1 MKRSTGGRNPGA
13 SEEEHWALD
22 GDGAEASLVLVM
34 AGLQTSLEW
43 KAAPF
48 HLAEDAVPGPLF
60 PEIPEPNR
68 RGDHCVA
75 ALSLSVSSVWLWCS
89 HRDDLRGVF
98 GNHVGARN
106 CGEEEG

>member
-1 MKRSTGGRNPGA
+1 MKRSTGRRNPGP

-22 GDGAEASLVLVM
+22 GDGAEASLVLMV
-34 AGLQTSLEW
+34 AGLQTSLVW

-68 RGDHCVA
+68 RGDHRVA
-75 ALSLSVSSVWLWCS
+75 TLQPVCALHVALVWS
-89 HRDDLRGVF
+89 PR
-98 GNHVGARN
+98 
-106 CGEEEG
+106 